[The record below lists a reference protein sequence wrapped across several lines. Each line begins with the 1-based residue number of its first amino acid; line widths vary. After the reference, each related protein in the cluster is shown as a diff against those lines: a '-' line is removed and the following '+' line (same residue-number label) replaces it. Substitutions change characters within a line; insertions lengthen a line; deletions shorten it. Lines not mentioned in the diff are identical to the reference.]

1 MSKVENIL
9 EVIHYRR
16 SVFPKDYINKPVEKE
31 ALETILE
38 CANQAPNHKMTQPW
52 RYKVF
57 TGAGLELLADEM
69 VRQYKEVTPEKS
81 FLKKKSHSIHEK
93 VMQSGAVIAICMK
106 VSGKVPE
113 WEELAAVAC
122 SVQNMWLASSAM
134 GIGAYWSSP
143 ALIEKM
149 NVFLKLKSNQKCLGF
164 FYMGYHQ
171 EKTKK
176 GKRKAIKVDWIE
188 G

>member
-1 MSKVENIL
+1 MSKVEDIL
-9 EVIHYRR
+9 EVIRYRR
-16 SVFPKDYINKPVEKE
+16 SVFPKDYIRKEVEKQKIE
-31 ALETILE
+31 IILE

-57 TGAGLELLADEM
+57 IGAGLEQLADEM
-69 VRQYKEVTPEKS
+69 VRQYKVVTPKKS
-81 FLKKKSHSIHEK
+81 FLKKKSDSIHEK

-113 WEELAAVAC
+113 WEEVAAVAC

-143 ALIEKM
+143 ALISKM
-149 NVFLKLKSNQKCLGF
+149 DEFLKLKSNQKCLGF
-164 FYMGYHQ
+164 FYMGYHE
-171 EKTKK
+171 EKARK
-176 GKRKAIKVDWIE
+176 GKRKPIKVEWIE
-188 G
+188 D